1 MKYLTLKVRDI
12 VMRQQQTTYKDVAA
26 ILLNS
31 MSFQRSHEKSEVELV
46 IIKVMTFLT
55 FSLEKRNE

>member
-1 MKYLTLKVRDI
+1 
-12 VMRQQQTTYKDVAA
+12 MRQQQTTYKDVAA